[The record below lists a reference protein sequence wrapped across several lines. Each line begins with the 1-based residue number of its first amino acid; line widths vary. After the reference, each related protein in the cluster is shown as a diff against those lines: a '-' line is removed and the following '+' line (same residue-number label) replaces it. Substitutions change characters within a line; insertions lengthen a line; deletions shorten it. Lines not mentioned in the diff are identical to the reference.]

1 LPAINDPGRRR
12 GRIPPDEALAR
23 LPLTAHA
30 LIMDQQHTF
39 NQQVIAEDTE
49 EAEPVSGLPEK

>member
-1 LPAINDPGRRR
+1 
-12 GRIPPDEALAR
+12 LAR